1 MEIIKNN
8 QSGPNIEELLNK
20 LDKNPED
27 INLILEVADKYFS
40 IQSYENSM
48 ELLLKNYPKNKD
60 KVKEKMVEFFD
71 VLGNSNDHT
80 IQYRKKLSQVM
91 FS

>member
-8 QSGPNIEELLNK
+8 QSGPNIEELLKK

-48 ELLLKNYPKNKD
+48 DLLLKNYPKIKIKLKKKWLNFLMYW
-60 KVKEKMVEFFD
+60 EIQMI
-71 VLGNSNDHT
+71 
-80 IQYRKKLSQVM
+80 IQYNTERN
-91 FS
+91 FHR